1 MTRREPPGLSAGRR
15 PGRTSEGPPV
25 RPAWPARLSGRQA
38 GRQAGPSGPSLRLF
52 VACELP
58 GETREALA
66 AVQRLLQERGAE
78 GPRWVRPEGI
88 HLTLKFLGEVPA
100 RRLKAIEAALERA
113 VREPFSLSVRLGR
126 LGSFGGSTGL
136 RVVWVGLEGDV
147 EALARLAARVEGAL
161 QPMGFPRER
170 RPFAVHLTLAR
181 VKEGASPEDRR
192 RLFDLVRSLELPP
205 LPGATLEAV
214 SLMQSTLEAGG
225 ARYQCLARF
234 PKSSPAGA

>member
-1 MTRREPPGLSAGRR
+1 
-15 PGRTSEGPPV
+15 
-25 RPAWPARLSGRQA
+25 
-38 GRQAGPSGPSLRLF
+38 

-58 GETREALA
+58 GEATEALA
-66 AVQRLLQERGAE
+66 AVQRLLQERDAE
-78 GPRWVRPEGI
+78 GARWVRPEGI

-100 RRLKAIEAALERA
+100 RRLEAIERALARA
-113 VREPFSLSVRLGR
+113 VREPFRLSVRLGR

-136 RVVWVGLEGDV
+136 RVVWVGLEGEV
-147 EALARLAARVEGAL
+147 EALAHLAARVERAL
-161 QPMGFPRER
+161 EPMGFPRER
-170 RPFAVHLTLAR
+170 RPFAAHLTLAR
-181 VKEGASPEDRR
+181 VKEGASPQDRR

>member
-1 MTRREPPGLSAGRR
+1 MTRHEPPGLSSGQR
-15 PGRTSEGPPV
+15 PGRTSAGPPV
-25 RPAWPARLSGRQA
+25 RPAWPA
-38 GRQAGPSGPSLRLF
+38 GRQAGPGGPSLRLF

-58 GETREALA
+58 SEAREGLA

-78 GPRWVRPEGI
+78 GLRWVRPEGI

-100 RRLKAIEAALERA
+100 RRLEAIERALTRA
-113 VREPFSLSVRLGR
+113 VREPFRLSVRLGR

-136 RVVWVGLEGDV
+136 RVVWVGMEGEV
-147 EALARLAARVEGAL
+147 EALAHMAARVEGAL
-161 QPMGFPRER
+161 EPMGFPRER

-181 VKEGASPEDRR
+181 VKEGASPQDRR

-214 SLMQSTLEAGG
+214 SLMRSTLEPGG

-234 PKSSPAGA
+234 PKSSPAEA